1 MSNSLPSDWEVSNLG
16 DVAKWGS
23 GGTPKSGTA
32 AFYGGPI
39 MWAVIGD
46 LTESWV
52 SETAQSITK
61 LGLEKS
67 SAKVISSGTV
77 MLAMYGASIGRT
89 GIAAVEM
96 ATNQAIAFAVP
107 HAEILDTQYL
117 LKYLQSQKEDFVRAG
132 QGGAQPN
139 ISQTVI
145 KSWPI
150 PVPPLQEQKKIVE
163 ILEEQLSRLDASLA
177 SVHSMR
183 EKSARFRRSLL
194 YAAFSGALTDK
205 SLDSKTSPAGWNQCV
220 LADVVN
226 LKSGFAYKSQDWV
239 ENGVAVIKIA
249 NVRNGKVTLDGCSY
263 VTDEVAGETADF
275 EVLDGH
281 LLMTL
286 TGEIGAIGIYKEHRP
301 ARLNQRVA
309 RIDLKKQ
316 GEHFFR
322 YLCLFLES
330 PQARDLMWSKA
341 QGMAQPNI
349 SPKEVLQIPF
359 PLAPSNEQVKIV
371 EILEEQLSRLDAA
384 LALADSIEKKAS
396 AFRRSLLYAA
406 FAGDL
411 TKEWREAAYV

>member
-1 MSNSLPSDWEVSNLG
+1 MSNSLPSGWEVSNL
-16 DVAKWGS
+16 A
-23 GGTPKSGTA
+23 
-32 AFYGGPI
+32 
-39 MWAVIGD
+39 
-46 LTESWV
+46 
-52 SETAQSITK
+52 
-61 LGLEKS
+61 
-67 SAKVISSGTV
+67 
-77 MLAMYGASIGRT
+77 
-89 GIAAVEM
+89 
-96 ATNQAIAFAVP
+96 N
-107 HAEILDTQYL
+107 
-117 LKYLQSQKEDFVRAG
+117 
-132 QGGAQPN
+132 
-139 ISQTVI
+139 
-145 KSWPI
+145 
-150 PVPPLQEQKKIVE
+150 
-163 ILEEQLSRLDASLA
+163 
-177 SVHSMR
+177 
-183 EKSARFRRSLL
+183 
-194 YAAFSGALTDK
+194 
-205 SLDSKTSPAGWNQCV
+205 
-220 LADVVN
+220 VVN

-309 RIDLKKQ
+309 RIDLKQQ

-359 PLAPSNEQVKIV
+359 PLAPSDEQVKIV
-371 EILEEQLSRLDAA
+371 EILEEQLSRLDAS

-396 AFRRSLLYAA
+396 ALRRSLLYAA
-406 FAGDL
+406 FSGDL